1 MSVLLVYEGAEE
13 NDIMYDNNNLFE
25 SVKARSS
32 DCEKIGSKRFQEEP
46 VVDVKLIDF
55 AFVFPTKEKDESS
68 IEGLT
73 NLINAFKQLTKS

>member
-25 SVKARSS
+25 SVKTRSS
-32 DCEKIGSKRFQEEP
+32 DCEKKGTKRFQEEP